1 MFSNIVVKLIYQYSG
16 LHFLWI
22 SWIHLKL
29 AFLMRY
35 NSQSLFIVH
44 RGKSTKLHPNEPWKI
59 GEFTWFHAIVIVCQS
74 DKTQISQLIILLY
87 CILSWDTRKPLCSWT
102 FPFFNLPSW
111 FFICIWTEFMW
122 ALDAYSLL
130 TAFLARTISLARI
143 LQDSFSPFLA
153 ASLRDLF
160 TFSSSLWIPTNSR
173 FYINAI
179 LHKLNRKI
187 QEKLVYNT
195 WHWL

>member
-1 MFSNIVVKLIYQYSG
+1 MVKLIYQYSG

-102 FPFFNLPSW
+102 FPFSTYP
-111 FFICIWTEFMW
+111 
-122 ALDAYSLL
+122 AD
-130 TAFLARTISLARI
+130 
-143 LQDSFSPFLA
+143 
-153 ASLRDLF
+153 
-160 TFSSSLWIPTNSR
+160 FSSAFGPSSCGLWMRTACWQLSSLVQFLWPG
-173 FYINAI
+173 FYRT
-179 LHKLNRKI
+179 LFRPFWRHL
-187 QEKLVYNT
+187 
-195 WHWL
+195 